1 MILSNLEALQ
11 SALRTIPKNA
21 PEYPAAWR
29 SLSDAPETLYALGNL
44 SLLQTHKL
52 AIVGSRRTPA
62 NVVKIGEELAKQLS
76 QSYTLVTGTAD
87 GGDTV
92 AIRGALSG
100 SGKLICL
107 LAGGFAYLPQGN
119 LDLFERVAKTGLL
132 LSLHPFETEIRAFS
146 YEYRNKLL
154 SALCDGALILSAG
167 EKSGALI
174 TAKYAKEF
182 GKKLFA
188 LPYPPNAA
196 AGVGCNGLIKQGAK
210 LTETAADVLE
220 EFGVQ
225 IQEQKPQLLLS
236 EDEQKLYEA
245 LQSLGE
251 SHVSVLSQSSGV
263 PIFKARA
270 VLSALEVKGRA
281 VSLGGNVYTL
291 V

>member
-1 MILSNLEALQ
+1 MLFSNPETLQ
-11 SALRTIPKNA
+11 SALRSIPKTA

-44 SLLQTHKL
+44 SLLQTRKL
-52 AIVGSRRTPA
+52 AIVGSRRTPT

-92 AIRGALSG
+92 AIDGALSG

-107 LAGGFAYLPQGN
+107 LAGGFAYLPQSN
-119 LDLFERVAKTGLL
+119 LDLLERVAKTGLL
-132 LSLHPFETEIRAFS
+132 LSPHPFETEVRAFS

-154 SALCDGALILSAG
+154 AALCDGTLILSAG

-225 IQEQKPQLLLS
+225 MQEQKPQLLLS

-251 SHVSVLSQSSGV
+251 SHVGVLSQSSGM

-270 VLSALEVKGRA
+270 VLSALEVKGIA